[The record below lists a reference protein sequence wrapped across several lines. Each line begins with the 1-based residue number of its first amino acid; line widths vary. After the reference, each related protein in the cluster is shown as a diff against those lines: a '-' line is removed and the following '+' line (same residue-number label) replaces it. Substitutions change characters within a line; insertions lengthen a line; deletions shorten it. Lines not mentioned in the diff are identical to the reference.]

1 MNIRIV
7 FALLIALPVAT
18 QALYAQHDGPAAPS
32 VYKNLTTLL
41 KDAPTDQI
49 GPSMQFITTSLGVE
63 CTFCHTAG
71 KMEADDKAA
80 KKTARE
86 MITMTAEI
94 NKSHFGGRPQMT
106 CYSCHR
112 GAARPV
118 ATPAVMDSDAPPTV
132 AAAVAVT
139 AITTVTLPATADQI
153 IEKYVSALGGADAMR
168 KLNTRL
174 MTGKIL
180 SGGTETPI
188 DVVTKAPNKRVSI
201 THSNGDSF
209 TAFDGTAGWMGSTGR
224 PARVMSAAESGS
236 SALDSEFYLALRLKE
251 LYPQLRRSRP
261 ETIAGADCEVL
272 NGASA
277 GHPPVRLY
285 FDKGSGLLVR
295 MVRYAETPLGRMP
308 TQIDYADYRQTD
320 GVKTPFRWTL
330 SRPNGRFTI
339 QIASVKNNAPVNDA
353 RFAKP
358 AGDVK

>member
-7 FALLIALPVAT
+7 FAVLIAFPVAT
-18 QALYAQHDGPAAPS
+18 QTLCAQHDEPAAPS

-41 KDAPTDQI
+41 KDAPADQI

-63 CTFCHTAG
+63 CTFCHTTG
-71 KMEADDKAA
+71 KMEADDKPA

-94 NKSHFGGRPQMT
+94 NRSHFGGRPQMT

-112 GAARPV
+112 GSVRPV
-118 ATPAVMDSDAPPTV
+118 ATPAVMDSDAPPTPPAPVAV
-132 AAAVAVT
+132 AAVT
-139 AITTVTLPATADQI
+139 PPATADQI
-153 IEKYVSALGGADAMR
+153 IEKYISALGGADAMR
-168 KLNTRL
+168 KLTTRL

-201 THSNGDSF
+201 THSNADSF

-224 PARVMSAAESGS
+224 PARAMSAAESAS

-272 NGASA
+272 NGTSA

-285 FDKGSGLLVR
+285 FDKGTGLLVR
-295 MVRYAETPLGRMP
+295 MVRFAETPLGRMP
-308 TQIDYADYRQTD
+308 TQIDYADYRATD

-339 QIASVKNNAPVNDA
+339 QIATVKNNAPVDDA